1 MVRTIPFVVAK
12 VKRLRDDNSE
22 NTSTNSDSRTSAA
35 ATNIEGSSANRD
47 IDSSSS
53 NNLSYEDAV
62 EQSAQAVIKAVK
74 DLVTMSRSLE
84 ESGGGREGSSSSLS
98 ANYELDRVAKRMDA
112 WMAQQVR
119 KGEVVVKIR
128 SGGEDWGMNEP
139 LEGVRF

>member
-12 VKRLRDDNSE
+12 VKRLRDDDSE
-22 NTSTNSDSRTSAA
+22 DASTNSDSRTSAA
-35 ATNIEGSSANRD
+35 ATNIKDSDASRDTDSSSS
-47 IDSSSS
+47 SSSS

-62 EQSAQAVIKAVK
+62 EQSAHAVIKAVK

-84 ESGGGREGSSSSLS
+84 ESGGREGSSLS

-119 KGEVVVKIR
+119 KGETVVKIR
-128 SGGEDWGMNEP
+128 SGGKDWGMSQMKK
-139 LEGVRF
+139 LG